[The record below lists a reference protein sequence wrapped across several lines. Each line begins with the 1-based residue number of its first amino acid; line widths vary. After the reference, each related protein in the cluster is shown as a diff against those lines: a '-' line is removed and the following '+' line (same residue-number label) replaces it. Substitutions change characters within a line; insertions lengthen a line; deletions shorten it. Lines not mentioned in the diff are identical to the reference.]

1 MQAFCNRKQKRQNF
15 SMNDRQCKTLTIQL
29 EEDSTTKSCT
39 KDTKDIVIG
48 VTRAKDQTWNISR
61 YI

>member
-48 VTRAKDQTWNISR
+48 VTCAKDQTWNISR

>member
-15 SMNDRQCKTLTIQL
+15 SKRDRRFKTLVIQL
-29 EEDSTTKSCT
+29 EEDSMTKSCT

>member
-1 MQAFCNRKQKRQNF
+1 
-15 SMNDRQCKTLTIQL
+15 MNDRQCKTLTIQL
-29 EEDSTTKSCT
+29 EEDSMTKSCT